1 MTDTDL
7 SPTLESSVEAGC
19 SAPDT
24 CAAAEPCPAAAQ
36 CATNWD
42 AHECRCVPGHVG
54 AQCFDV
60 CQLNPCRNNAT
71 CAKDATRRHGYR
83 CECASPLEGGQ
94 YCEDRLQQPCP
105 ASWWG
110 YPVCGPCQ
118 CDVANGFNPDCDKRT
133 GACRC
138 KDYHY
143 QPPSRSPSAPAQCL
157 ACKCFPLG
165 STSQLCDPVTGQ
177 CECKPGVIGR
187 LCDACAH
194 KYAEVT
200 EQGCQVVYE
209 ACPRSFEA
217 GVWWE
222 RTPFGQSVEVAC
234 PDGAEGLA
242 RRDCNTVSGWALPD
256 LFNCTHRLLLPLFK
270 DLTQLETG
278 EIQLNAYLALKT
290 VSSLHDLATKLEEL
304 YGADIVL
311 MSRLLLEVL
320 EYENSQAGFNLSH
333 KQERDFIRQI
343 VSVASRI
350 LAAEN
355 VALLVEPQGSGSTAV
370 STAAAGGV
378 RHLLDMATFARLLGL
393 VREYGT
399 TLARNLVDTYT
410 NPFEIA
416 AANFIFGLD
425 VIDPPVTGAL
435 VGREGLAL
443 SRVQLEDEEDTED
456 ESSSAALSQELRSA
470 AVVSEPDY
478 VVIPKYNHYMRDPA
492 AWDNTQIYLP
502 RALLAFD
509 PELAVGGSAA
519 KPTVTYAIYRTMAD
533 FLPASYLPD
542 LVARWGS
549 TFKAISPLV
558 SVSLFTYHPVTEN
571 VELTVPITLVF
582 RVRTSP
588 QDHHP
593 RSTPFCAR
601 WDAASGEEEDGDWGG
616 SAASGWTRDSCETEL
631 PDLWQ
636 FSLAS
641 EMSINCTCYR
651 LSTYAVMT
659 ESVAAGLEVMTQVES
674 DDVVLYATIATLILL
689 LGSGLA
695 FSILY
700 GLPTNTNSIHRFI
713 VVSLFIAQ
721 LLFIIEAKCHHL
733 IVKVDFAC
741 KIMAILLH
749 YFWLSVFSW
758 LLVDALHLQ
767 RMLTELR
774 DINHGNMRFYVS
786 LGYGIPAI
794 IVGLSVGVR
803 GHQYGN
809 LHFCWLS
816 LYDVSVWSMVGPMCL
831 SLFLQICIL
840 FLAIRAA
847 FTLKSQIEDFGNLRG
862 LLLLNIGLLP
872 LATGTWTTAFFLV
885 NEDWSELSI
894 AFAVATLLTSTY
906 ILLGY
911 VIFNGR
917 VRAGLRNRYLAC
929 LGRKLPYSETLRG
942 ASSSSVSHGT
952 ISRSALAYRNSVNK
966 SASTGGHHHL
976 HQRNIGISTA
986 STTSRSTSK
995 TNSTPYRSDYYS
1007 SSDVSKIYGSSKS
1020 GPRLTTDYRERDK
1033 GSDSE
1038 SDIDQRSLDLASSH
1052 TSDEDDPLE
1061 PITSPSETT
1070 TTNRGG
1076 GNSFS
1081 TTTDYMSSVPPL
1093 HINTSSGSA
1102 GLQVNDKPI
1111 SAQNT
1116 LQRHHHHNLQQQQ
1129 QLVQD
1134 LRLTSRW
1141 QPDRLSALTT
1151 SDNNDI
1157 PELDNSNSQLHHHH
1171 HYMGGYGAVSSA
1183 GSYHQ
1188 GQQHHQR
1195 PPAASPGSNM
1205 SELSSSEDRYVAMSP
1220 PTYYQQQY
1228 GTTSSSQQNFST
1240 SEPTSSSMQ
1249 QSDISPDTL
1258 HLS

>member
-1 MTDTDL
+1 
-7 SPTLESSVEAGC
+7 
-19 SAPDT
+19 
-24 CAAAEPCPAAAQ
+24 
-36 CATNWD
+36 
-42 AHECRCVPGHVG
+42 
-54 AQCFDV
+54 
-60 CQLNPCRNNAT
+60 
-71 CAKDATRRHGYR
+71 
-83 CECASPLEGGQ
+83 
-94 YCEDRLQQPCP
+94 
-105 ASWWG
+105 
-110 YPVCGPCQ
+110 
-118 CDVANGFNPDCDKRT
+118 
-133 GACRC
+133 
-138 KDYHY
+138 
-143 QPPSRSPSAPAQCL
+143 
-157 ACKCFPLG
+157 
-165 STSQLCDPVTGQ
+165 
-177 CECKPGVIGR
+177 
-187 LCDACAH
+187 
-194 KYAEVT
+194 
-200 EQGCQVVYE
+200 
-209 ACPRSFEA
+209 
-217 GVWWE
+217 
-222 RTPFGQSVEVAC
+222 
-234 PDGAEGLA
+234 
-242 RRDCNTVSGWALPD
+242 
-256 LFNCTHRLLLPLFK
+256 
-270 DLTQLETG
+270 
-278 EIQLNAYLALKT
+278 
-290 VSSLHDLATKLEEL
+290 
-304 YGADIVL
+304 
-311 MSRLLLEVL
+311 
-320 EYENSQAGFNLSH
+320 
-333 KQERDFIRQI
+333 
-343 VSVASRI
+343 
-350 LAAEN
+350 
-355 VALLVEPQGSGSTAV
+355 
-370 STAAAGGV
+370 
-378 RHLLDMATFARLLGL
+378 
-393 VREYGT
+393 
-399 TLARNLVDTYT
+399 
-410 NPFEIA
+410 
-416 AANFIFGLD
+416 
-425 VIDPPVTGAL
+425 
-435 VGREGLAL
+435 
-443 SRVQLEDEEDTED
+443 
-456 ESSSAALSQELRSA
+456 
-470 AVVSEPDY
+470 
-478 VVIPKYNHYMRDPA
+478 
-492 AWDNTQIYLP
+492 
-502 RALLAFD
+502 
-509 PELAVGGSAA
+509 
-519 KPTVTYAIYRTMAD
+519 
-533 FLPASYLPD
+533 
-542 LVARWGS
+542 
-549 TFKAISPLV
+549 
-558 SVSLFTYHPVTEN
+558 
-571 VELTVPITLVF
+571 
-582 RVRTSP
+582 VRTSA

-601 WDAASGEEEDGDWGG
+601 WDSGSEEEELAGD
-616 SAASGWTRDSCETEL
+616 ASEAVGGWTRDGCETEL

-636 FSLAS
+636 FNLAS

-651 LSTYAVMT
+651 LSTYAVLT

-689 LGSGLA
+689 LGAGLA

-713 VVSLFIAQ
+713 VASLFIAQ

-749 YFWLSVFSW
+749 YFWLSVFAW

-831 SLFLQICIL
+831 SLFLQICVL

-894 AFAVATLLTSTY
+894 AFAVATLLTSSY

-911 VIFNGR
+911 VVFNAR

-942 ASSSSVSHGT
+942 ASTASVSHGT

-966 SASTGGHHHL
+966 AAASGHHHQL

-1007 SSDVSKIYGSSKS
+1007 SSDVSKIYGSSSKS
-1020 GPRLTTDYRERDK
+1020 GGGPRPGTDYRDK
-1033 GSDSE
+1033 GGSDSE

-1061 PITSPSETT
+1061 PITSPSDTT
-1070 TTNRGG
+1070 TTNRGGG

-1116 LQRHHHHNLQQQQ
+1116 LQRHLRQHNQQQ

-1151 SDNNDI
+1151 SDNNDNL
-1157 PELDNSNSQLHHHH
+1157 ELDNSGSSSQYHLHPHHHH
-1171 HYMGGYGAVSSA
+1171 NMGYGVSSST
-1183 GSYHQ
+1183 GPYHQ
-1188 GQQHHQR
+1188 GQHHR
-1195 PPAASPGSNM
+1195 RAGDTASPGSNI

-1220 PTYYQQQY
+1220 PTYYQQQTLPY
-1228 GTTSSSQQNFST
+1228 GQQQNNFST
-1240 SEPTSSSMQ
+1240 TSDPTSSSMQ
-1249 QSDISPDTL
+1249 QSSDISPDNL
-1258 HLS
+1258 HIS

>member
-1 MTDTDL
+1 
-7 SPTLESSVEAGC
+7 
-19 SAPDT
+19 
-24 CAAAEPCPAAAQ
+24 
-36 CATNWD
+36 
-42 AHECRCVPGHVG
+42 
-54 AQCFDV
+54 
-60 CQLNPCRNNAT
+60 
-71 CAKDATRRHGYR
+71 
-83 CECASPLEGGQ
+83 
-94 YCEDRLQQPCP
+94 
-105 ASWWG
+105 
-110 YPVCGPCQ
+110 
-118 CDVANGFNPDCDKRT
+118 
-133 GACRC
+133 
-138 KDYHY
+138 
-143 QPPSRSPSAPAQCL
+143 
-157 ACKCFPLG
+157 
-165 STSQLCDPVTGQ
+165 
-177 CECKPGVIGR
+177 
-187 LCDACAH
+187 
-194 KYAEVT
+194 
-200 EQGCQVVYE
+200 
-209 ACPRSFEA
+209 
-217 GVWWE
+217 
-222 RTPFGQSVEVAC
+222 
-234 PDGAEGLA
+234 
-242 RRDCNTVSGWALPD
+242 
-256 LFNCTHRLLLPLFK
+256 
-270 DLTQLETG
+270 
-278 EIQLNAYLALKT
+278 
-290 VSSLHDLATKLEEL
+290 
-304 YGADIVL
+304 
-311 MSRLLLEVL
+311 
-320 EYENSQAGFNLSH
+320 
-333 KQERDFIRQI
+333 
-343 VSVASRI
+343 
-350 LAAEN
+350 
-355 VALLVEPQGSGSTAV
+355 
-370 STAAAGGV
+370 
-378 RHLLDMATFARLLGL
+378 
-393 VREYGT
+393 
-399 TLARNLVDTYT
+399 
-410 NPFEIA
+410 
-416 AANFIFGLD
+416 
-425 VIDPPVTGAL
+425 
-435 VGREGLAL
+435 
-443 SRVQLEDEEDTED
+443 
-456 ESSSAALSQELRSA
+456 
-470 AVVSEPDY
+470 
-478 VVIPKYNHYMRDPA
+478 
-492 AWDNTQIYLP
+492 
-502 RALLAFD
+502 
-509 PELAVGGSAA
+509 
-519 KPTVTYAIYRTMAD
+519 
-533 FLPASYLPD
+533 
-542 LVARWGS
+542 
-549 TFKAISPLV
+549 
-558 SVSLFTYHPVTEN
+558 
-571 VELTVPITLVF
+571 
-582 RVRTSP
+582 
-588 QDHHP
+588 
-593 RSTPFCAR
+593 
-601 WDAASGEEEDGDWGG
+601 
-616 SAASGWTRDSCETEL
+616 
-631 PDLWQ
+631 
-636 FSLAS
+636 
-641 EMSINCTCYR
+641 
-651 LSTYAVMT
+651 
-659 ESVAAGLEVMTQVES
+659 
-674 DDVVLYATIATLILL
+674 
-689 LGSGLA
+689 
-695 FSILY
+695 
-700 GLPTNTNSIHRFI
+700 
-713 VVSLFIAQ
+713 
-721 LLFIIEAKCHHL
+721 
-733 IVKVDFAC
+733 
-741 KIMAILLH
+741 
-749 YFWLSVFSW
+749 
-758 LLVDALHLQ
+758 
-767 RMLTELR
+767 
-774 DINHGNMRFYVS
+774 
-786 LGYGIPAI
+786 
-794 IVGLSVGVR
+794 
-803 GHQYGN
+803 
-809 LHFCWLS
+809 
-816 LYDVSVWSMVGPMCL
+816 MVGPMCL